1 MDISD
6 GSHVPAET
14 VAEAI
19 QMIKELED
27 FMESG
32 EIMTTEKY
40 EWCIMRR
47 AELYDELSILRNK
60 CSS

>member
-6 GSHVPAET
+6 GSYVPAET
-14 VAEAI
+14 VGEAI
-19 QMIKELED
+19 EMIKELED

-32 EIMTTEKY
+32 EMTTEKY
-40 EWCIMRR
+40 EWCVMRR